1 MVSESEELRSRP
13 KRKEHLIGVAAVL
26 VLILLLSS
34 LVGYGVWKTY
44 NPWPRYSNDDYSYDH
59 VYYLHIFPAS
69 SGNYSIL
76 CPVPITRAD
85 NLSHP
90 QFIDDLHADSA
101 SVNLS
106 METTEHGVALNISGS
121 GYVNI
126 TWANHWPSESGKFY
140 GTLSMLSTY
149 DFNASSAIAF
159 IKSSGTAVGISID
172 YSARSQYGYGA
183 SHWNYISNSVAAED
197 GWHEAFVEIQN
208 LLVN

>member
-1 MVSESEELRSRP
+1 MVSGSEGMSSSSKKNER
-13 KRKEHLIGVAAVL
+13 LIGIVAVL
-26 VLILLLSS
+26 VLVLLLSS
-34 LVGYGVWKTY
+34 LAGYTLWTAYHPWPTY
-44 NPWPRYSNDDYSYDH
+44 NDDDYSYSH
-59 VYYLHIFPAS
+59 LYYLHIFPAS
-69 SGNYSIL
+69 TGNYSVL
-76 CPVPITRAD
+76 CPVPIARDD

-90 QFIDDLHADSA
+90 QFMEDLHADSA

-172 YSARSQYGYGA
+172 YSAQSQYGYGA
-183 SHWNYISNSVAAED
+183 AHWNYVSNSVAVED
-197 GWHEAFVEIQN
+197 GWHEAIVEIQN
-208 LLVN
+208 LLIN